1 VITPGQTGSPDL
13 TIRYY
18 TTASAGHP
26 TGPTT
31 TINGRTAYF
40 DHSLPGAITLVIVG
54 KGFELQVEDS
64 GHDDAATRE
73 KVLKIARGLQLAPD
87 PQNTATWFDAA
98 TAIP

>member
-1 VITPGQTGSPDL
+1 MERVSTS
-13 TIRYY
+13 
-18 TTASAGHP
+18 TTALMPDKFPTVMRKSLGSRAARQVDWKSISHSVVKSA
-26 TGPTT
+26 TQR
-31 TINGRTAYF
+31 I
-40 DHSLPGAITLVIVG
+40 
-54 KGFELQVEDS
+54 QVEDS